1 MATTQELLD
10 QIRSLRINSEAIAPQ
25 WMEQGEGNQ
34 GYYTD
39 PSTRFSLGQDVGP
52 FQSKYNGVTDLGDG
66 RMSVTLQAP
75 GGHKYDTLEAIY
87 AMDPATGQYVMQG
100 EPVPSRQTSSN
111 NRIRDSL
118 EHGIGFVGT
127 GLAAAYGA
135 SALAGLGGAGGGAAA
150 GAGAG
155 AEGIGTLGTIAASPA
170 TAAVPSM
177 TATGAATGIG
187 ALPSIPTLGTV
198 GQVAGGLGTLGSIGQ
213 SASGA
218 VPALEAT
225 GAATAPSLPSV
236 AQLGP
241 AVSAGG
247 GLLSG
252 LNGRDVATAV
262 GGLAGAA
269 GAAADAGPTSATT
282 TSKLD
287 PQMQQMLYGTGGLLP
302 AAQQQFNGG
311 RPNDLQMQGAQ
322 MQADYFRSPSYTQGY
337 NALSTAGQGLI
348 GSGVAGNPF
357 SQRGSGMQQP
367 MGPFMAGPQEMG
379 PFQQGQQQP
388 GGLLGN
394 LGGGQQSSRNPY
406 LDMMGGAVVQQAA
419 QGLNNQVLPG
429 IRSNAMMAGGIGGS
443 RQGIAEGNAIGQTMQ
458 GVSNSLAGLYGNAYN
473 QDRGFDMQQRGQ
485 DQSFYTAQRGQDLQ
499 SMGMGA
505 NLFQQGQQG
514 LQGQGQGVFGAG
526 QMQTQAQQQPFT
538 NFSNVLSPYSG
549 MGGTQIQQQPGSSQ
563 WGSGLGGL
571 LAGMQLGSNIWG
583 G

>member
-1 MATTQELLD
+1 
-10 QIRSLRINSEAIAPQ
+10 
-25 WMEQGEGNQ
+25 
-34 GYYTD
+34 
-39 PSTRFSLGQDVGP
+39 
-52 FQSKYNGVTDLGDG
+52 
-66 RMSVTLQAP
+66 
-75 GGHKYDTLEAIY
+75 
-87 AMDPATGQYVMQG
+87 
-100 EPVPSRQTSSN
+100 
-111 NRIRDSL
+111 
-118 EHGIGFVGT
+118 
-127 GLAAAYGA
+127 
-135 SALAGLGGAGGGAAA
+135 
-150 GAGAG
+150 
-155 AEGIGTLGTIAASPA
+155 
-170 TAAVPSM
+170 
-177 TATGAATGIG
+177 
-187 ALPSIPTLGTV
+187 
-198 GQVAGGLGTLGSIGQ
+198 
-213 SASGA
+213 
-218 VPALEAT
+218 
-225 GAATAPSLPSV
+225 
-236 AQLGP
+236 
-241 AVSAGG
+241 
-247 GLLSG
+247 
-252 LNGRDVATAV
+252 VATAV

-322 MQADYFRSPSYTQGY
+322 MQADYFRSPSYAQGY

-357 SQRGSGMQQP
+357 SSQGGSGMQQP

-379 PFQQGQQQP
+379 PFQQGQQQQ

-394 LGGGQQSSRNPY
+394 LGSGQQSSRNPY

-499 SMGMGA
+499 SMGLGA

-549 MGGTQIQQQPGSSQ
+549 MGGTHIQQQPGSSQ
-563 WGSGLGGL
+563 WGSGMGGL